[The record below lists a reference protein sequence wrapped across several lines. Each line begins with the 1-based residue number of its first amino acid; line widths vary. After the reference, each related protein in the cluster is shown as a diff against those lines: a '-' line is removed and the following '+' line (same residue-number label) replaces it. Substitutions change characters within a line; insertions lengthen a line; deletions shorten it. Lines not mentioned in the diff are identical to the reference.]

1 MIFVYIAN
9 LFMWWVILVMKIKE
23 KFSLV
28 LPLFIVLL
36 ICISIFAILDFFM
49 HLLNKPRGILI
60 SNWNHTIP
68 FYERIDN
75 PGKLELA
82 GHFRIDENNL
92 KKDLAIVFQKA
103 IVNRLEIYVNDKFIN
118 AFGDAKSGN
127 LWPSAIVQELPKEVL
142 KEENTLKLVIYGTVG
157 YGISYNPYITDANK
171 ARKIAYWI
179 TLLRNNIALIA
190 MGSAIVI
197 VYILLFSY
205 SLLDFADKKLY
216 LNIGYSIFFTILSLI
231 QFIYR
236 ETSGSQFMYL
246 ILEKLS
252 TISPLFGI
260 TFIYFGLNSLVK
272 REIKLFWKNVL
283 IFTPILLTI
292 PIFSFNRISMYNN
305 LVSLVELY
313 SFLMVFLTLFLIVRY
328 QMKEYYFPILFLT
341 TTALQTLY
349 VLVNQLPGELMIV
362 YGRIVFSIYIGT
374 LTIKKFKNISEI
386 KRILEQENLIDKL
399 TGAYNRKII
408 EYIKPEGILVIL
420 DLDNF
425 KEVNDIYGHIHG
437 DKILKRFA
445 DIVKQN
451 IRSGEDYFIRLGG
464 DEFCIIT
471 NSVDVKGMME
481 RIYNASRNE
490 LGLGF
495 SYGFAPFKDFDEAYA
510 QADEVMYEMKERR
523 RREKL

>member
-1 MIFVYIAN
+1 MV
-9 LFMWWVILVMKIKE
+9 
-23 KFSLV
+23 LV
-28 LPLFIVLL
+28 LCGL
-36 ICISIFAILDFFM
+36 IYAFLDFLM
-49 HLLNKPRGILI
+49 YSVNKPRDIMI
-60 SNWNHTIP
+60 ENWNHAVP
-68 FYERIDN
+68 FYMRIDN
-75 PGKLELA
+75 PGILELI
-82 GHFRIDENNL
+82 GYFKIDEKNL

-127 LWPSAIVQELPKEVL
+127 LWPSAIVQELPKDVL
-142 KEENTLKLVIYGTVG
+142 KKENKLKLLIYGTVG

-190 MGSAIVI
+190 MGSALII
-197 VYILLFSY
+197 AYILLFTC
-205 SLLDFADKKLY
+205 SLVDFADKKMY
-216 LNIGYSIFFTILSLI
+216 LNIGYSMFFTILSII

-246 ILEKLS
+246 TLEKLS
-252 TISPLFGI
+252 IVSPMFGLI
-260 TFIYFGLNSLVK
+260 FIYFGLNTYAK
-272 REIKLFWKNVL
+272 QEISSFWRKVL
-283 IFTPILLTI
+283 ISVPMLFSILV
-292 PIFSFNRISMYNN
+292 FSFNRISMYKY
-305 LVSLVELY
+305 LVKFVELY
-313 SFLMVFLTLFLIVRY
+313 SFLMIFLILFLIVRY
-328 QMKEYYFPILFLT
+328 KMKEYYFPIFFLI

-349 VLVNQLPGELMIV
+349 VLANQIPDELMIV
-362 YGRIVFSIYIGT
+362 YGRMVFSIYIGA
-374 LTIKKFKNISEI
+374 LTIKKFKSISEV

-408 EYIKPEGILVIL
+408 DYIKPEGFLVIL

-425 KEVNDIYGHIHG
+425 KEINDIYGHIHG
-437 DKILKRFA
+437 DKILKHFA
-445 DIVKQN
+445 DIVKIN

-471 NSVDVKGMME
+471 KSVDVKGMME

-495 SYGFAPFKDFDEAYA
+495 SYGFAPFKNFDEAYV
-510 QADEVMYEMKERR
+510 QADKVMYEMKERR
-523 RREKL
+523 RRGKL